1 MNDIQLQ
8 KNMNDK
14 YDLDTYDWMFRDDDV
29 VSASLY
35 ERTRNKIIHS
45 LLLRR
50 YESEVEW
57 YTMKGSEIYAFI
69 KDVPSKENEFLLTE
83 EIKLVCNSIDEI
95 ESTQVSLT
103 RERGELWTVNII
115 ATRKDGITVEL

>member
-83 EIKLVCNSIDEI
+83 EIRLVCNSIDEI

>member
-69 KDVPSKENEFLLTE
+69 KDVPSRENEFLLTE

-115 ATRKDGITVEL
+115 ATCKDGITVEL

>member
-1 MNDIQLQ
+1 MNEIQLK

-83 EIKLVCNSIDEI
+83 EIKLICNSIDEI

>member
-45 LLLRR
+45 LLLSR

>member
-69 KDVPSKENEFLLTE
+69 KDVPSRENEFLLTE

-115 ATRKDGITVEL
+115 ATRKDGIMVEL

>member
-83 EIKLVCNSIDEI
+83 EIKLICNSIDEI